1 MNKMI
6 KKGLTTIEAENLLE
20 KYYEGAT
27 TVEEERQ
34 LQQFLSQKDLPL
46 RFEADQAILGYFA
59 ESRPETKKQASI
71 VSFIRWS
78 SVAATLLVGF
88 FLAKFL
94 FSNQVQLN
102 YAYVNGQK
110 ITNIKEIKAQAM
122 ASLQIIASSPDEV
135 QASTRDL
142 NNNEIINQ
150 ELAVFSS
157 NH

>member
-1 MNKMI
+1 MNKLI

-34 LQQFLSQKDLPL
+34 LQKFLSQNNLPS
-46 RFEADQAILGYFA
+46 RFEADRAILGYFA
-59 ESRPETKKQASI
+59 ESRPAKTQQIPIA
-71 VSFIRWS
+71 SFIRWS
-78 SVAATLLVGF
+78 SVAATLLVGL
-88 FLAKFL
+88 FLTKFL
-94 FSNQVQLN
+94 LSNHVHLN